1 MMLNNT
7 HNTFTIGTESPLPGG
22 WAKGEGK
29 GLPETPFTK
38 LGIALARNKPEKKA
52 IT

>member
-1 MMLNNT
+1 MLNYP

-22 WAKGEGK
+22 SANGEGN

-38 LGIALARNKPEKKA
+38 LGTALARNIPAKKA
-52 IT
+52 AM